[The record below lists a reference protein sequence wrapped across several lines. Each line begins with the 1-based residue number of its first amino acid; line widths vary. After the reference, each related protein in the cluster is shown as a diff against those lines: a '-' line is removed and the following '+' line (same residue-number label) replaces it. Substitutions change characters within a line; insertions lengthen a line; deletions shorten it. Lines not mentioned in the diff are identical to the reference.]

1 MKYKEYKRGTSMNYK
16 MIGLDMDGTLLNDE
30 KEISYETKQALLTA
44 QEKGAVIV
52 LASGRPL
59 SGLKKFASELFLHD
73 NNGFL
78 LSYNGGKVVSAVT
91 GDVIHEVAMEQ
102 ALCRQMLIH
111 LEQFN
116 VDVFVDDGI
125 NLYVTDKNGYK
136 VDYEASI
143 NDLAV
148 VEVDNLAA
156 AIQFRPVK
164 ILVSAP
170 PEKLD
175 QITPAIMEGF
185 EEQLGFVKSAPFY
198 LEITT
203 KGINKGAA
211 FERLIQHVGVG
222 QHELMA
228 FGDAQN
234 DLAMIEYVGHGVA
247 MGNACHELKAIAKEV
262 TLSNNEDGIAKVL
275 RRYF

>member
-1 MKYKEYKRGTSMNYK
+1 MNYK
-16 MIGLDMDGTLLNDE
+16 MIGLDMDGTLLTDE
-30 KEISYETKQALLTA
+30 KEISYETKRALMAA
-44 QEKGAVIV
+44 QQKGTMIV

-59 SGLKKFASELFLHD
+59 SGLKKFAEELSLHE

-78 LSYNGGKVVSAVT
+78 LSYNGGKVVSAAN
-91 GDVIHEVAMEQ
+91 GEVIHEVAMEREICI
-102 ALCRQMLIH
+102 AMLKH
-111 LEQFN
+111 LEQFD

-148 VEVDNLAA
+148 VEVENLATT
-156 AIQFRPVK
+156 IQFRPVK

-175 QITPAIMEGF
+175 CITPNIKEGF

-211 FERLIQHVGVG
+211 FERLIQHVGVR

-234 DLAMIEYVGHGVA
+234 DLAMIDYVGHGVA
-247 MGNACHELKAIAKEV
+247 MGNACNELKAIAKEV
-262 TLSNNEDGIAKVL
+262 TLSNNDDGIAKVL
-275 RRYF
+275 DRYF